1 MQSRK
6 IHKPPASGRTLRIG
20 IVFGAIILLLATNS
34 VQSQSRQSLTDE
46 LDIFAAEH
54 LSAVQALS
62 FRDRVEYC
70 GLFGFDE
77 AGNLVATKAKR
88 GKRDSCEPE
97 VGPPGLEVLASY
109 HTHGAYSP
117 DSDTETPS
125 VFDLAG
131 DIDEDIDGY
140 VATPGGRLWVNLVE
154 EQLSVLLCGPGC
166 LPDDPAFRECPAMLP
181 ASEYTLEE
189 LRDRADNDTGEC

>member
-1 MQSRK
+1 MFAINPAQPQSR
-6 IHKPPASGRTLRIG
+6 R
-20 IVFGAIILLLATNS
+20 
-34 VQSQSRQSLTDE
+34 SLTDE

-54 LSAVQALS
+54 LATIQPLS
-62 FRDRVEYC
+62 FRDRAEYC
-70 GLFGFDE
+70 GLFGFDA
-77 AGNLVATKAKR
+77 AGNLVATAAKR

-97 VGPPGLEVLASY
+97 VGPPDLEVLASY

-125 VFDLAG
+125 EFDLIG

-140 VATPGGRLWVNLVE
+140 VATPCGRLWVNLVE

-166 LPDDPAFRECPAMLP
+166 LPADPAFRECPATLP
-181 ASEYTLEE
+181 ASEYTVEE